1 VNFLRR
7 SIFLIVVASVVA
19 SVGASVGASATHAR
33 QHSGMNMSARDLQ
46 SSTNSSTPATIL
58 PGMGNLHHQINTKS
72 PEAQKFFDQGLT
84 LAYAFNFDEA
94 ARSFKHASLLDPSA
108 AMPYW
113 GLALTLAPSYQA
125 GPASARTNQ
134 IACDNL
140 DAAKKLAANTPA
152 IELAYIAALSKL
164 FSRDPHAVPA
174 NLLRDYSSAMR
185 ELTKNYSDDP
195 DAAALYAESVFDIH
209 DWKLWT
215 NDGQP
220 ESGTLEVVAAL
231 KEVLRRWP
239 NHVGANHFYIHA
251 LEASPY
257 PEHALASAH
266 LLETLL
272 PGAGHLV
279 HMPAHIYMRTG
290 DYAAAVKSNQA
301 AIAADRAYFNL
312 QGTSNITYRL
322 GYAEHNYLFLIAA
335 AEMDGDYDAALSAA
349 KQLESDAHDPH
360 LDAGL
365 AEKLMVNTILVPLRF
380 AKWDDVLA
388 LPAPDKNFMGLAFFW
403 HYARGCAFAAKE
415 DVPKAKVEQAATHS
429 LFNQLPQGPSGIM
442 PFSWRTT
449 HDITSSALAGRI
461 AIAQNDF
468 PMAIACWRAE
478 EEVQDKMGFADPP
491 AWYYPMRETLGAV
504 LLQNGQLTE
513 AEKVFRADLKRNPN
527 NPRSLFGLWKTLEAE
542 KKPDEAAAA
551 RKSFEAAWKGGANQ
565 LRIEDF

>member
-1 VNFLRR
+1 MKLLCSV
-7 SIFLIVVASVVA
+7 IFLIAAAALGVA
-19 SVGASVGASATHAR
+19 GAHAR
-33 QHSGMNMSARDLQ
+33 QHSGMNMPVRDLQ
-46 SSTNSSTPATIL
+46 ASANSSAPARIL

-72 PEAQKFFDQGLT
+72 PDAQAFFDQGLT

-125 GPASARTNQ
+125 GPASARSNQ

-140 DAAKKLAANTPA
+140 DEAKKLAANSPA
-152 IELAYIAALSKL
+152 IERAYVAALSKL
-164 FSRDPHAVPA
+164 FSRDPHADPA
-174 NLLRDYSSAMR
+174 SLLRDYSSAMR
-185 ELTKNYSDDP
+185 ELTKNYPDDP
-195 DAAALYAESVFDIH
+195 DAATLYAESVFDIH

-220 ESGTLEVVAAL
+220 EPGTLEVVAVL

-239 NHVGANHFYIHA
+239 NHLGANHFYIHA

-266 LLETLL
+266 LLETLV

-335 AEMDGDYDAALSAA
+335 AEMDGDYDAAFSAA

-365 AEKLMVNTILVPLRF
+365 AEKLMVNAILVPLRF

-388 LPAPDKNFMGLAFFW
+388 LPAPDKSFPGLNFFW
-403 HYARGCAFAAKE
+403 HYARGCAFAAKGNLQQAE
-415 DVPKAKVEQAATHS
+415 DERGSMHAI
-429 LFNQLPQGPSGIM
+429 FNQLPQGPSGIM
-442 PFSWRTT
+442 PFSWKTT
-449 HDITSSALAGRI
+449 HDIASTALAGRI
-461 AIAQNDF
+461 AAAKKDF
-468 PMAIACWRAE
+468 AAAIACWRAE
-478 EEVQDKMGFADPP
+478 EAVQNKMGFQDPP
-491 AWYYPMRETLGAV
+491 AWYYPMRESLGAV
-504 LLQNGQLTE
+504 LLRAGQPAE
-513 AEKVFRADLKRNPN
+513 AEKVFRDDLKRNPN
-527 NPRSLFGLWKTLEAE
+527 NPRSLFGLWKTLEEE
-542 KKPDEAAAA
+542 KKPDEASAA
-551 RKSFEAAWKGGANQ
+551 RRSFETAWKGAPNQ
-565 LRIEDF
+565 LHIEDF

>member
-1 VNFLRR
+1 VNSLLR
-7 SIFLIVVASVVA
+7 SLFLIAAASLA
-19 SVGASVGASATHAR
+19 ANAPHAR
-33 QHSGMNMSARDLQ
+33 QHSSMNISARDLQ
-46 SSTNSSTPATIL
+46 SSANSAPSAKIL

-72 PEAQKFFDQGLT
+72 ADAQAFFDQGLT

-125 GPASARTNQ
+125 GPATARTNQ

-140 DAAKKLAANTPA
+140 DTAKKLAANSLA
-152 IELAYIAALSKL
+152 IDRAYVDALSKL
-164 FSRDPHAVPA
+164 FSRDPHADPA
-174 NLLRDYSSAMR
+174 NLLHDYSSAMR
-185 ELTKNYSDDP
+185 ELAKNYPDDP
-195 DAAALYAESVFDIH
+195 DAATLYAESVFDIH

-215 NDGQP
+215 NEGQP
-220 ESGTLEVVAAL
+220 EPGTLEVITTL

-257 PEHALASAH
+257 PERALASAH
-266 LLETLL
+266 LLETLV

-279 HMPAHIYMRTG
+279 HMPAHIYMRVG
-290 DYAAAVKSNQA
+290 DYAAAEKSNQA

-312 QGTSNITYRL
+312 QGASNITYRL

-349 KQLESDAHDPH
+349 KQLESDAHEPH
-360 LDAGL
+360 LAAGL
-365 AEKLMVNTILVPLRF
+365 AEKLMVNSILVPLRF

-388 LPAPDKNFMGLAFFW
+388 LPAPDKTFSGLNFFY
-403 HYARGCAFAAKE
+403 HYARGCAFAAKGRLQQADE
-415 DVPKAKVEQAATHS
+415 ERDVMEQIYKT
-429 LFNQLPQGPSGIM
+429 LPQGPSNIM
-442 PFSWRTT
+442 PFSWNTT
-449 HDITSSALAGRI
+449 YAIASTALSGRI
-461 AIAQNDF
+461 AAARKDF
-468 PMAIACWRAE
+468 AAAITLWRAE
-478 EEVQDKMGFADPP
+478 EEVQDKMGFQDPP
-491 AWYYPMRETLGAV
+491 AWYYPMRESLGAV
-504 LLQNGQLTE
+504 LLQNGQPAE
-513 AEKVFRADLKRNPN
+513 AEKVFRDDLKRNPK

-542 KKPDEAAAA
+542 KKPEEAAIA
-551 RKSFEAAWKGGANQ
+551 RKSFEAAWKGAPNE

>member
-1 VNFLRR
+1 VKFPCR
-7 SIFLIVVASVVA
+7 SIFLIAAASLGVA
-19 SVGASVGASATHAR
+19 GIRAR
-33 QHSGMNMSARDLQ
+33 QHSAMNMPAPDSQ
-46 SSTNSSTPATIL
+46 SSANPAAPARIL

-72 PEAQKFFDQGLT
+72 HEAQAFFDQGLT

-94 ARSFKHASLLDPSA
+94 ARSFKHASLLDPAA

-113 GLALTLAPSYQA
+113 GLALVLAPSYQA

-140 DAAKKLAANTPA
+140 DIAKKLAANSLA
-152 IELAYIAALSKL
+152 IDRAYVDALSKL
-164 FSRDPHAVPA
+164 FSRDPRANPA

-185 ELTKNYSDDP
+185 ELAKNYPDDP
-195 DAAALYAESVFDIH
+195 DAATLYAESVFDIH

-220 ESGTLEVVAAL
+220 EPGTLEVIAVL

-257 PEHALASAH
+257 PERALASAH
-266 LLETLL
+266 LLETLV

-335 AEMDGDYDAALSAA
+335 AEMDGDYDAALTAA

-360 LDAGL
+360 LDVGL

-388 LPAPDKNFMGLAFFW
+388 LPAPDKTFPGLSFFY
-403 HYARGCAFAAKE
+403 HYARGCAFAAQANLQRADE
-415 DVPKAKVEQAATHS
+415 EQGSMHS
-429 LFNQLPQGPSGIM
+429 IFNQLPQGPSGIM
-442 PFSWRTT
+442 PFSWKTT
-449 HDITSSALAGRI
+449 LDIASTALAGRI
-461 AIAQNDF
+461 AAARRDF
-468 PMAIACWRAE
+468 TAAIADWRAE
-478 EEVQDKMGFADPP
+478 EEVQDKMGFQDPP

-504 LLQNGQLTE
+504 LLQNSQPAE
-513 AEKVFRADLKRNPN
+513 AEKVFRDDLKRNPK

-542 KKPDEAAAA
+542 NKPDEAAAA
-551 RKSFEAAWKGGANQ
+551 RKSFEAGWKGAPNQ
-565 LRIEDF
+565 LHIEDF

>member
-1 VNFLRR
+1 MKFPRR
-7 SIFLIVVASVVA
+7 AIFAIAIASLF
-19 SVGASVGASATHAR
+19 ATAPLAR
-33 QHSGMNMSARDLQ
+33 QHSGMNMPARDLQ
-46 SSTNSSTPATIL
+46 SPANSTAPTRLL

-72 PEAQKFFDQGLT
+72 ADAQKFFDQGLT

-125 GPASARTNQ
+125 GPATARTFG
-134 IACDNL
+134 IACENL
-140 DAAKKLAANTPA
+140 DQAKKLAANSPA
-152 IELAYIAALSKL
+152 IENAYVAALSKL
-164 FSRDPHAVPA
+164 FSCAPINNPENQSPRTELH
-174 NLLRDYSSAMR
+174 DYISAMR
-185 ELTKNYSDDP
+185 ELTKNYPDDP

-220 ESGTLEVVAAL
+220 ESGTLEVIAVL

-239 NHVGANHFYIHA
+239 DHVGANHFYIHA

-257 PEHALASAH
+257 PERSVASAH
-266 LLETLL
+266 LLETLV

-312 QGTSNITYRL
+312 QGTSNVTYRL

-335 AEMDGDYDAALSAA
+335 AEMDGDYDAAISAA
-349 KQLESDAHDPH
+349 KQLESDAHDPR

-365 AEKLMVNTILVPLRF
+365 AEKLMVDTILVPLRF
-380 AKWDDVLA
+380 AKWADVLA
-388 LPAPDKNFMGLAFFW
+388 LPAPDKTFPGLNFFY
-403 HYARGCAFAAKE
+403 HYARGCAFAAKGNLQ
-415 DVPKAKVEQAATHS
+415 KANEEQGSMHS
-429 LFNQLPQGPSGIM
+429 IFNQLPPGPSGIM
-442 PFSWRTT
+442 PFSWKTT
-449 HDITSSALAGRI
+449 HDIASTALAGRV
-461 AIAQNDF
+461 AAAKKDF
-468 PMAIACWRAE
+468 PTAIQCWRAE
-478 EEVQDKMGFADPP
+478 ENVQDKMGFQDPP
-491 AWYYPMRETLGAV
+491 AWYYPMRESLGAV
-504 LLQNGQLTE
+504 LLRAGQSAE
-513 AEKVFRADLKRNPN
+513 AEKVFRDDLKRNPK

-542 KKPDEAAAA
+542 NKPDEAVAAH
-551 RKSFEAAWKGGANQ
+551 KSFEAAWKGGTNQ
-565 LRIEDF
+565 LHIEDF

>member
-1 VNFLRR
+1 MKFPRR
-7 SIFLIVVASVVA
+7 AIFAIAIASLF
-19 SVGASVGASATHAR
+19 ATAPLAR
-33 QHSGMNMSARDLQ
+33 QHSGMNMPARDLQ
-46 SSTNSSTPATIL
+46 SSANSAAPARIL

-72 PEAQKFFDQGLT
+72 ADAQKFFDQGLT
-84 LAYAFNFDEA
+84 LVYAFNFDEA

-125 GPASARTNQ
+125 GPATARTNQ

-140 DAAKKLAANTPA
+140 DQAKKLAANGPPND
-152 IELAYIAALSKL
+152 LAYIAALSKF
-164 FSRDPHAVPA
+164 FSRDPHADTA
-174 NLLRDYSSAMR
+174 NLLREYNSAMR
-185 ELTKNYSDDP
+185 ELTKNYPDDP

-209 DWKLWT
+209 NWKLWT

-220 ESGTLEVVAAL
+220 ESGTLEVVALL

-239 NHVGANHFYIHA
+239 DHVGANHFYIHA

-257 PEHALASAH
+257 PERALASAH
-266 LLETLL
+266 LLETLV

-349 KQLESDAHDPH
+349 KQLESEAHDPH

-388 LPAPDKNFMGLAFFW
+388 IPAPDKNHLGLNFFY
-403 HYARGCAFAAKE
+403 HYARGCAFSAKGNLQQAFE
-415 DVPKAKVEQAATHS
+415 EQGSMHS
-429 LFNQLPQGPSGIM
+429 IFNQLPQGPSGIM
-442 PFSWRTT
+442 PFSWKTT
-449 HDITSSALAGRI
+449 HDIASTALAGRI
-461 AIAQNDF
+461 AAARKDF
-468 PMAIACWRAE
+468 TTAITDWRAE
-478 EEVQDKMGFADPP
+478 EDVQDKMGFQDPP
-491 AWYYPMRETLGAV
+491 AWYYPMRESLGAV
-504 LLQNGQLTE
+504 LLQNGQPAE
-513 AEKVFRADLKRNPN
+513 AEKVFRDDLKRNPK
-527 NPRSLFGLWKTLEAE
+527 NPRSLFGLWKSLEAE
-542 KKPDEAAAA
+542 KKPEEAAAT
-551 RKSFEAAWKGGANQ
+551 RRSFEATWKGAPNQ
-565 LRIEDF
+565 LHIEDF

>member
-1 VNFLRR
+1 
-7 SIFLIVVASVVA
+7 
-19 SVGASVGASATHAR
+19 
-33 QHSGMNMSARDLQ
+33 
-46 SSTNSSTPATIL
+46 
-58 PGMGNLHHQINTKS
+58 MGNLHHQINTKS
-72 PEAQKFFDQGLT
+72 PQAQAFFDQGLT
-84 LAYAFNFDEA
+84 LTYAFNFDEA

-125 GPASARTNQ
+125 GPASVRTNQ

-140 DAAKKLAANTPA
+140 DAAKKLAVNGLA
-152 IELAYIAALSKL
+152 IERAYVDALSKL
-164 FSRDPHAVPA
+164 FSRDLHADPA
-174 NLLRDYSSAMR
+174 NLLRNYSSAMR
-185 ELTKNYSDDP
+185 ELAKNYPDDP
-195 DAAALYAESVFDIH
+195 DAATLYAESVFDIH
-209 DWKLWT
+209 DWRLWK

-220 ESGTLEVVAAL
+220 EPGTLEVVAML
-231 KEVLRRWP
+231 KEVLQRWP

-257 PEHALASAH
+257 PERALASAH
-266 LLETLL
+266 LLETLV

-290 DYAAAVKSNQA
+290 DYSAAEKSNQA
-301 AIAADRAYFNL
+301 AIAADRAYFAL
-312 QGTSNITYRL
+312 QGASNITYRL

-349 KQLESDAHDPH
+349 KQLEVDAHDAH

-365 AEKLMVNTILVPLRF
+365 AEKLMVNAILVPLRF

-388 LPAPDKNFMGLAFFW
+388 LPAPDKNYMGLAFFW
-403 HYARGCAFAAKE
+403 HYARGCAFAAKGNLQRADDE
-415 DVPKAKVEQAATHS
+415 LDSMQSIFKT
-429 LFNQLPQGPSGIM
+429 LPQGPSNIM
-442 PFSWRTT
+442 PFSWNTT
-449 HDITSSALAGRI
+449 YAIASTALSGRI
-461 AIAQNDF
+461 AAARKDF
-468 PMAIACWRAE
+468 AAAITFWRAE
-478 EEVQDKMGFADPP
+478 EDVQDKMGFQDPP

-504 LLQNGQLTE
+504 LLQNGQAAE
-513 AEKVFRADLKRNPN
+513 AEKVFREDLKRNPK

-551 RKSFEAAWKGGANQ
+551 QHSFEAEWKGGANQ